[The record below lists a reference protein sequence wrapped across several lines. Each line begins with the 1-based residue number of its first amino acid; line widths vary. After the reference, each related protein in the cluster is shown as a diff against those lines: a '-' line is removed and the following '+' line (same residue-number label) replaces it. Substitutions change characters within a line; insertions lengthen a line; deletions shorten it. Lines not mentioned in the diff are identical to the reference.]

1 MKKMIL
7 LVALL
12 TLVAFVSG
20 VMAATPAPAP
30 KPTATPAPASAP
42 APEKPKPAKI
52 EKFSGAI
59 EKIDE
64 MAKAIDVKGKVKK
77 EDKTLTFATDDK
89 TKITRGKD
97 TLSFADL
104 KKGMS
109 ASVEYQKVGDKMTAV
124 AIKVAAPKAAPKKEE
139 PKKEAPKEA
148 PKK

>member
-1 MKKMIL
+1 MKKMIF

-30 KPTATPAPASAP
+30 KPAPAPAPASAP

-52 EKFSGAI
+52 EKFSGVI
-59 EKIDE
+59 DKVDE
-64 MAKAIDVKGKVKK
+64 MTKAIDVKGKVQK
-77 EDKTLTFATDDK
+77 EEKTLTFATNEK

-124 AIKVAAPKAAPKKEE
+124 AIKVAAPKAAPKKE
-139 PKKEAPKEA
+139 APKEA

>member
-1 MKKMIL
+1 MKKMIF

-12 TLVAFVSG
+12 TLVAFASG
-20 VMAATPAPAP
+20 VMAATPTPKPAPAP
-30 KPTATPAPASAP
+30 APAP
-42 APEKPKPAKI
+42 APEKPKPVKI
-52 EKFSGAI
+52 EKFSGVI
-59 EKIDE
+59 DKVDE

-104 KKGMS
+104 KKGMN
-109 ASVEYQKVGDKMTAV
+109 ASVDYKKDGDKMTAV
-124 AIKVAAPKAAPKKEE
+124 AIKLAAPKAA

>member
-1 MKKMIL
+1 MKKMIF
-7 LVALL
+7 LVPLL
-12 TLVAFVSG
+12 TLVVFASG
-20 VMAATPAPAP
+20 VMAATPTPKPAPAP
-30 KPTATPAPASAP
+30 APAP
-42 APEKPKPAKI
+42 APEKPKPVKI
-52 EKFSGAI
+52 EKFSGVI
-59 EKIDE
+59 DKVDE

-104 KKGMS
+104 KKGMN
-109 ASVEYQKVGDKMTAV
+109 ASVDYKKDGDKMTAV
-124 AIKVAAPKAAPKKEE
+124 AIKLAAPKAA

>member
-1 MKKMIL
+1 MKKVIL

-30 KPTATPAPASAP
+30 KPAPAP

-77 EDKTLTFATDDK
+77 EAKTLTFVTDDK
-89 TKITRGKD
+89 TKITRGKE

-104 KKGMS
+104 KQGMN
-109 ASVEYQKVGDKMTAV
+109 ASVDYKKDGDKMTAV
-124 AIKVAAPKAAPKKEE
+124 AIKIAAPKAA